1 MAGDAQATR
10 DRLLNAAAQEFAEYG
25 IAGGRVDRIAL
36 AARSNKAQIYHYFG
50 SKEALFDAVF
60 DRLVVRTTDEIA
72 MDAADLPGYA
82 GRLFDGYEDHPE
94 VARLATWY
102 RLERAERHDPIQS
115 IVDSSHAKIAA
126 IDKAQRDGLLPDHFS
141 ATDLLTLVLTLAG
154 LWTAQTPE
162 YHSVARKSSRS
173 ARRQLVTDAVRA
185 VLNPP
190 PDRR

>member
-10 DRLLNAAAQEFAEYG
+10 DRLMKAAAQEFAEYG
-25 IAGGRVDRIAL
+25 IAGGRVDRIARS
-36 AARSNKAQIYHYFG
+36 ARSNKAQIYHYFG
-50 SKEALFDAVF
+50 SKEALFDALI
-60 DRLVVRTTDEIA
+60 DSLVVRTTTEIA
-72 MDAADLPGYA
+72 MDPLDLPGYA

-115 IVDSSHAKIAA
+115 IVDSSREKIAA
-126 IDKAQRDGLLPDHFS
+126 IDQAQRDGSVPDHFS

-162 YHSVARKSSRS
+162 YHSLARKSSRA
-173 ARRQLVTDAVRA
+173 ARRQLVTDAVKA

-190 PDRR
+190 PDQQ